1 MKTLRI
7 GNKDYKIEYSIDAS
21 LCEDC
26 VEKVTNFMLS
36 TANVQGEDAIKYV
49 IGTMSNLPN
58 TALSM
63 FYGGLIAHHG
73 EEGDKTV
80 NSKSDVKELLKQ
92 YILEHKED
100 GVGNYYDIIGMFIEQ
115 MGEEGFFDLIG
126 LTKLVQMTVSKP
138 KKSPQDH
145 KTKQKTTKT
154 IES

>member
-58 TALSM
+58 TAL
-63 FYGGLIAHHG
+63 LHIT
-73 EEGDKTV
+73 EK
-80 NSKSDVKELLKQ
+80 KEIKQ
-92 YILEHKED
+92 
-100 GVGNYYDIIGMFIEQ
+100 
-115 MGEEGFFDLIG
+115 
-126 LTKLVQMTVSKP
+126 
-138 KKSPQDH
+138 
-145 KTKQKTTKT
+145 
-154 IES
+154 